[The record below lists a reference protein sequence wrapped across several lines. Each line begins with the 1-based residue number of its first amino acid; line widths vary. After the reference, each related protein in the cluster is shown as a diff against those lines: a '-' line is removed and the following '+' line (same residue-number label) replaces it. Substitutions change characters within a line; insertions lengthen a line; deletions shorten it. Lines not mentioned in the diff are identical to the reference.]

1 MAIKPRSVPTKTLA
15 QNLSSSGTTLYISDT
30 LDWDGVQLSSADFG
44 SQAFAVL
51 RNAANTQIEFIEID
65 ETTITS
71 SNAIT
76 ILKRGLGYDG
86 TQVADTETKYNWNA
100 FDTYVELGADTPQL
114 LAQLVEEAGD
124 ETIAGVKTFSSSP
137 IVPTPTTATQAA
149 NKSYADGL
157 AIAGAPDSDDTT
169 KGILERATMAEIE
182 AGTAAGS
189 TTAPL
194 AVVSGRLGARL
205 YTAYAAD
212 AGSNDTYVIT
222 CAPVPTAYT
231 AGMVI
236 TFKANTIN
244 TGACTV
250 NVNSLG
256 AKDIQK
262 RVAGGLV
269 ALDDGDIAAGA
280 IITCIYNGTQFEL
293 QSRISKQQVSQSG
306 AEIYAAS
313 SGGTDTYAITLSPAP
328 SAYVTGQ
335 VFRFKADVAN
345 TGTASLNV
353 NSLGALTLKKHTPI
367 GLAAL
372 DTGDILANQFVEVIH
387 NGTDLTIISPLSNPQ
402 PGLVASTQNTTLTAN
417 TSEQTVVTYTIPA
430 GQLSTKHGVR
440 IKCKLQHL
448 AHANGDDVTI
458 KFKFG
463 ATTFHTATLAGAG
476 VDTTTDIGVY
486 EVLVLNNTTSAQKY
500 SVESMEMSGLTTF
513 EVFAIDSGTIAES
526 TTGTVA
532 VAVTSQTAADGT
544 NAVEVKEATIEYVYA
559 V

>member
-1 MAIKPRSVPTKTLA
+1 MSVFPTTVPSKTLA
-15 QNLSSSGTTLYISDT
+15 QNLSSSGTTLYLNNT
-30 LDWDGVQLSSADFG
+30 LSWDGVQLSSSDFG
-44 SQAFAVL
+44 TQLFAVL
-51 RNAANTQIEFIEID
+51 RNPSNTQLELIELD
-65 ETTITS
+65 PATVTS

-76 ILKRGLGYDG
+76 ILKRGLPYNGD
-86 TQVADTETKYNWNA
+86 TTADTETKYNWSGSE
-100 FDTYVELGADTPQL
+100 TICELGSDTPQL
-114 LAQLVEEAGD
+114 LKQMVDSAGD

-212 AGSNDTYVIT
+212 AGANDTYAIT

-313 SGGTDTYAITLSPAP
+313 SGGSDTYAITLSPVPA
-328 SAYVTGQ
+328 AYVTGQ

-345 TGTASLNV
+345 TGACTLNV
-353 NSLGALTLKKHTPI
+353 NALGAKTIKKFAN
-367 GLAAL
+367 GSAVDLS
-372 DTGDILANQFVEVIH
+372 TGDIAASQFVEVIYD
-387 NGTDLTIISPLSNPQ
+387 GTDMLLLTASQPRPLYATGQTTRAHASGTGTQDIAHGLGVVPRLVEISYYEASVGASNPSNINIGTGTCTSTSDETCTWWQ
-402 PGLVASTQNTTLTAN
+402 ENDAGADVSGQTSGQIIHTQNKA
-417 TSEQTVVTYTIPA
+417 
-430 GQLSTKHGVR
+430 
-440 IKCKLQHL
+440 
-448 AHANGDDVTI
+448 
-458 KFKFG
+458 
-463 ATTFHTATLAGAG
+463 
-476 VDTTTDIGVY
+476 
-486 EVLVLNNTTSAQKY
+486 
-500 SVESMEMSGLTTF
+500 
-513 EVFAIDSGTIAES
+513 
-526 TTGTVA
+526 
-532 VAVTSQTAADGT
+532 AVTGWEASVSALDATNITLNFGTAAG
-544 NAVEVKEATIEYVYA
+544 NSTIYIQWKA
-559 V
+559 FA

>member
-15 QNLSSSGTTLYISDT
+15 QNLSSSGTTLYLNNT

-65 ETTITS
+65 PTTITS

-76 ILKRGLGYDG
+76 ISKRGLPYDG
-86 TQVADTETKYNWNA
+86 TQTANTETKYNWNA
-100 FDTYVELGADTPQL
+100 FDTYVELGADTPQI

-137 IVPTPTTATQAA
+137 IAPTPTTATQVAI
-149 NKSYADGL
+149 KSYVDGV
-157 AIAGAPDSDDTT
+157 AIAGVADSDDTT
-169 KGILERATMAEIE
+169 KGAVEQATMAEIE
-182 AGTAAGS
+182 AGSASGG
-189 TTAPL
+189 TTAPI
-194 AVVSGRLGARL
+194 VVKASRLGARL

-212 AGSNDTYVIT
+212 AGANDTYAIT

-313 SGGTDTYAITLSPAP
+313 AAGSDTYAITLSPVPA
-328 SAYVTGQ
+328 AYVTGQ

-345 TGTASLNV
+345 TGTCTLNV
-353 NSLGALTLKKHTPI
+353 NSLGAKTIKKFAN
-367 GLAAL
+367 GSAVAL
-372 DTGDILANQFVEVIH
+372 STGDIAASQFVEVIYD
-387 NGTDLTIISPLSNPQ
+387 GTDMLL
-402 PGLVASTQNTTLTAN
+402 LTASQPRPLYATGQTTRAHASGTGTQDIAHGLGVVPRLVEIN
-417 TSEQTVVTYTIPA
+417 YFEVDIGASNAKPFMTGVGTCTSTSDETCSWVGGTDSAADVA
-430 GQLSTKHGVR
+430 GQ
-440 IKCKLQHL
+440 
-448 AHANGDDVTI
+448 
-458 KFKFG
+458 
-463 ATTFHTATLAGAG
+463 TTGQIIHTENNTAT
-476 VDTTTDIGVY
+476 IGWEASVSA
-486 EVLVLNNTTSAQKY
+486 LDATNITLNF
-500 SVESMEMSGLTTF
+500 G
-513 EVFAIDSGTIAES
+513 
-526 TTGTVA
+526 
-532 VAVTSQTAADGT
+532 TAAG
-544 NAVEVKEATIEYVYA
+544 NSTIYIQWKA
-559 V
+559 FA